1 MARTVRGLAPLPE
14 VGVHREV
21 VPHAVLPAVV
31 LRAEV
36 RVVLAVNINS
46 CVGNINSFHIYY
58 LHQIKVFPKAG
69 ISKIQMKLVLFKYV
83 SYFSHS

>member
-1 MARTVRGLAPLPE
+1 MARTVRGLGPLPE

-46 CVGNINSFHIYY
+46 AVLDHE
-58 LHQIKVFPKAG
+58 KAAAT
-69 ISKIQMKLVLFKYV
+69 
-83 SYFSHS
+83 